1 MLKSVRTNVVEHSQ
15 TERTCRCAG
24 EFLYKKLFVTTIFR
38 QNCLF
43 TIYITATANSIL
55 YFSIE
60 LATTKHEVK
69 LFKLQFQGLNVEKER
84 LTTKVAKQTKFIEHL
99 RRCELAKAKK
109 LFKYAKYFSENDEN
123 IPVEVKEMLEEGHR
137 QKRLFEEKSDLTKTD
152 SINQAT
158 EERKYVENSTHTSED
173 VLKGNL
179 NFWASLDK
187 HIEQNNMNKQLIS
200 ALLKE
205 AKLLADKDLEI
216 WNKNKELQQTENIL
230 AKFIVD
236 LSISRAQC
244 QIEKQ
249 KMIQDRGKSHRSCCY
264 SVDHREQESKMMT
277 IQQSLSLKDQIARL
291 QSDARS
297 GQSAENMK
305 VKLTD
310 MKLKSKV
317 LDGTVFEPAYETREQ
332 TICYEDFTKIVCM
345 PERKCK
351 TQGVEKGKKKSAK
364 EAGSTG
370 KVGRRFLDRI
380 LRKRRRVCETGVQ
393 KH

>member
-1 MLKSVRTNVVEHSQ
+1 MLKSVRTNVESIRKQKENVDAQENFYI
-15 TERTCRCAG
+15 R
-24 EFLYKKLFVTTIFR
+24 
-38 QNCLF
+38 NCLYQRHSGKIVFF

-60 LATTKHEVK
+60 LATTKHKVK

-137 QKRLFEEKSDLTKTD
+137 QKRLFEEKSDLTKID

-158 EERKYVENSTHTSED
+158 EERKYVEKSTHTSED
-173 VLKGNL
+173 ALKGNL

-205 AKLLADKDLEI
+205 TKLLADKDLEI

-236 LSISRAQC
+236 LSITRAQY

-249 KMIQDRGKSHRSCCY
+249 KMIQDRGKAYRSCCY

-310 MKLKSKV
+310 MQLKSKV

-332 TICYEDFTKIVCM
+332 TICYEDFTKIVCR
-345 PERKCK
+345 PEGKCK